1 MIHANKNYNNNYYVD
16 VHVHALTLWLF
27 IFVNILDNPNL
38 VEPVICHLQHKTPIY
53 HTVTG
58 FESTVDDI
66 AMVQVLHTLMTVCRN
81 V

>member
-1 MIHANKNYNNNYYVD
+1 MIHANKNYNNNYYVH

-27 IFVNILDNPNL
+27 ICVNILGNPNII
-38 VEPVICHLQHKTPIY
+38 EPVICHLQHKTPIY

-66 AMVQVLHTLMTVCRN
+66 TMVQVLHTLMTVCRN